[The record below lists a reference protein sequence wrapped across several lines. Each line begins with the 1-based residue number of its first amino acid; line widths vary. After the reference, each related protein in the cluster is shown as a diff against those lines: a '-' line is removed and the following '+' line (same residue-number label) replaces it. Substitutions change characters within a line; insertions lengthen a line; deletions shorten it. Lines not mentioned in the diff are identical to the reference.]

1 MKKQP
6 DKSVL
11 ADLIE
16 RFNNTV
22 TPTALETDFS
32 NVCESQAEKIIKLE
46 DKVQS
51 LNNALN
57 KHKGEQG
64 KPNVR
69 KQTRANKDKDHSS
82 EKDRKGNKTNKTRK
96 PKSIERYFV
105 CKNQLQYLEKPLK
118 F

>member
-46 DKVQS
+46 G
-51 LNNALN
+51 A
-57 KHKGEQG
+57 
-64 KPNVR
+64 
-69 KQTRANKDKDHSS
+69 AF
-82 EKDRKGNKTNKTRK
+82 
-96 PKSIERYFV
+96 I
-105 CKNQLQYLEKPLK
+105 
-118 F
+118 